1 VKKSEYYGAAE
12 PPVRCGEPGIIKKI
26 IGAKTLYKY
35 REICKIIYKKGT
47 ERKSEMKLKKWSSEG
62 GFKGK
67 S

>member
-1 VKKSEYYGAAE
+1 MERKEILVADKITKIYG
-12 PPVRCGEPGIIKKI
+12 
-26 IGAKTLYKY
+26 IGTKTLYKY